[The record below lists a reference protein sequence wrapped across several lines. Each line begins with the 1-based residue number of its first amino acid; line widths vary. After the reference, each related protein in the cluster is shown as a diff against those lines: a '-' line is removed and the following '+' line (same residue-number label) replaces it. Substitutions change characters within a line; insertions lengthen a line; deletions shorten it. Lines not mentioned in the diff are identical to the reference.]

1 MSHLYLECGFS
12 SAGRS
17 RFRDLHVA
25 PVYTLTIA
33 LHSLFFLSI
42 LTVNTRWTS
51 FATAPRPLEV
61 VTVFSSRPRT
71 WFGDRTMMLRG
82 CRASEM
88 KGQPS
93 LWPRHST
100 FRDEPC
106 GESANGVFTT
116 STCLAEEPSP
126 L

>member
-1 MSHLYLECGFS
+1 MIC
-12 SAGRS
+12 
-17 RFRDLHVA
+17 
-25 PVYTLTIA
+25 
-33 LHSLFFLSI
+33 
-42 LTVNTRWTS
+42 
-51 FATAPRPLEV
+51 
-61 VTVFSSRPRT
+61 
-71 WFGDRTMMLRG
+71 G

-106 GESANGVFTT
+106 GESANGDFTT

-126 L
+126 LNYAAKVTSFIFPCWLSLIQLWHVIRQTSDLRIVRRVAGGTSARACRRYSVELLCLSELFDFVP